1 MDPKKYFATARDV
14 AEFLKEKVAIRP
26 RLAVVLSGGLD
37 AFVKGLSDT
46 ATLSF
51 GEIPHF
57 PPVQVEG
64 HAGKI
69 VFGRCAGV
77 PLVALAGRYHY
88 YEGHSPQEIVF
99 PYFVFEKLGAK
110 ILITTN
116 AVGGINRT
124 FKPGDIMMV
133 DDHINMMGVNP
144 LIGLATQKKTDQFTS
159 MVNAYDEDL
168 KRLAMR
174 AAKKAGV
181 KLRRGVYVA
190 TSGPS
195 YETKAEIK
203 AFRKLGADA
212 VGMSTV
218 PEVIAANFLGLKVL
232 SLSCIANPAADLH
245 KGIMNHS
252 EVLDSMASLAP
263 RVVKLLR
270 AVVEDIARL

>member
-1 MDPKKYFATARDV
+1 MGSKEYFTVVSETAG
-14 AEFLKEKVAIRP
+14 FLKEKVKVRP
-26 RLAVVLSGGLD
+26 KIIVILSGGLN
-37 AFVKGLSDT
+37 AFVDDLSEKVT
-46 ATLSF
+46 FFF

-69 VFGRCAGV
+69 VFGRYAGV

-99 PYFVFEKLGAK
+99 PYFVFEKLGARV
-110 ILITTN
+110 LITTN

-181 KLRRGVYVA
+181 ELKRGVYVA

-245 KGIMNHS
+245 KGTMTHS

-270 AVVEDIARL
+270 AVVEDIAG